1 MSFLDANVFIYAYYK
16 PKRELTE
23 KEKQMKEHA
32 KEKNKRR
39 RRSNNNSC
47 PSFRSCKYSEEGV
60 INGRFVFAVNRAL
73 FNGQC
78 KDC

>member
-1 MSFLDANVFIYAYYK
+1 MFIYAYYK

-32 KEKNKRR
+32 KEIMNKRVR
-39 RRSNNNSC
+39 GSNNNRC

-60 INGRFVFAVNRAL
+60 INGRFVFAVNRAPL
-73 FNGQC
+73 NGQC